1 VGYECPRRL
10 FLLIVDDMAA
20 TIEGIGLIAPLTEDR
35 FEELVKTW
43 RKCVV
48 LEKEFWDMAIALS

>member
-1 VGYECPRRL
+1 MGYECPRRL
-10 FLLIVDDMAA
+10 FLIVDDMAA
-20 TIEGIGLIAPLTEDR
+20 TIEGIGLIAPLTEER
-35 FEELVKTW
+35 FEELVRTW